1 MLQGVARHSWT
12 KLWLTWSSA
21 GFETLDYRPPDVPFN
36 QSFSPLLPYLSKL
49 CQSGLLLLF
58 PCFFH
63 SCFNLSAPI
72 LLSSL
77 SLQNPALKLYFRMC
91 QWGVHLATSSLLS
104 SDFFRLTLY
113 PQKGVALLWHSFL
126 MTYPSAALTSYLLSS
141 LLES

>member
-1 MLQGVARHSWT
+1 MLRGVARHSWT

-21 GFETLDYRPPDVPFN
+21 GFETLDYRPPDVPSN
-36 QSFSPLLPYLSKL
+36 QSFFPLLPYLSKL
-49 CQSGLLLLF
+49 YVRVVCY
-58 PCFFH
+58 CFFLAF
-63 SCFNLSAPI
+63 SIAVLVSAPI

-77 SLQNPALKLYFRMC
+77 SLQNTALKLCFRIC
-91 QWGVHLATSSLLS
+91 QWWVHLATSSFLS
-104 SDFFRLTLY
+104 SHFFRLTLY